1 VDEMIIHGVQ
11 TSKVITPLLVD
22 SAGRVIISASDPSSI
37 IPGELLQAY
46 EKLNLALG
54 ANTLDMFTVPAGQRW
69 QVTMTALYY
78 TGTVAGVVIQPFIK
92 LGTTY
97 YYYADVRGITTNQIY
112 TQYPNCVIDAG
123 TILGAYVGAGA
134 VNDDI
139 HFVLFGFR
147 IK

>member
-1 VDEMIIHGVQ
+1 MLILGKQ
-11 TSKVITPLLVD
+11 TTGEVTPLLVD

-37 IPGELLQAY
+37 VPGELLQAY

-78 TGTVAGVVIQPFIK
+78 TGTVAGVVIQPYIK
-92 LGTTY
+92 LGAAY
-97 YYYADVRGITTNQIY
+97 YYYADVRAITTNQIY

-123 TILGAYVGAGA
+123 KIVGSYVGAGA